1 MSTIYA
7 LTTPISRS
15 AVAIIRLSGVLCDR
29 ALGDLGCD
37 SLPEVRMASLR
48 KIRAIKRG
56 GHDDVM
62 DEALVLRFKAPHS
75 FTGEDVI
82 EIHTHGSIAVIKDV
96 LAYLGSLDYLVMAEA
111 GEFSRR
117 AFENGRMDL
126 TQVEGLADLIDA
138 ETRIQQKQALRQMNG
153 ELEQLYEGWRAQLVR
168 LLALM
173 EAYVDFPDE
182 DLPISLS
189 EEIIATVKD
198 VCATLH
204 LHLDDKRGEQ
214 IRDGLVATIVGAPN
228 AGKSSLFNYLAKRE
242 AAIVSDVAGTT
253 RDLLEI
259 RLDIGGFP
267 LTLID
272 TAGLHEAKDDI
283 ERQGIERALRQSEH
297 ADIVITLFDG
307 QKLPDFDEHTLQQL
321 DKRAIVVV
329 NKKEYVQGG
338 MPNKIRDCDILAIS
352 VHQNQGLDS
361 LLDALLERIQDAIS
375 PSDSP
380 VFTRERHR
388 RNLLDTAYNLEKF
401 LVTVEQDHPIELA
414 IEDLRLSAV
423 SLGKIT
429 GKIEVEELLDEI
441 FLRFCIGK

>member
-1 MSTIYA
+1 
-7 LTTPISRS
+7 
-15 AVAIIRLSGVLCDR
+15 
-29 ALGDLGCD
+29 
-37 SLPEVRMASLR
+37 MASLR

-56 GHDDVM
+56 GQEDVM

-75 FTGEDVI
+75 FTGEDVL

-96 LAYLGSLDYLVMAEA
+96 LAYLGSLDYLEMAEA

-117 AFENGRMDL
+117 AFDNGRMDL

-182 DLPISLS
+182 DLPISLG
-189 EEIIATVKD
+189 EETITTVKD
-198 VCATLH
+198 VRATLH

-283 ERQGIERALRQSEH
+283 ERQGIERALKQSEH
-297 ADIVITLFDG
+297 ADIVIALFDG
-307 QKLPDFDEHTLQQL
+307 QKLPDFDEHTLEQL
-321 DKRAIVVV
+321 DERAIVVV
-329 NKKEYVQGG
+329 NKKEHVQGDV
-338 MPNKIRDCDILAIS
+338 PNKIRDCDILAIS
-352 VHQNQGLDS
+352 VQQSLGLDN
-361 LLDALLERIQDAIS
+361 LLDVLLERIQEAIS

-388 RNLLDTAYNLEKF
+388 RNLLDTAYNLKKF
-401 LVTVEQDHPIELA
+401 LVTVEQEQPIELA

>member
-29 ALGDLGCD
+29 VLEDLGCD
-37 SLPEVRMASLR
+37 SLPDVRMASLR
-48 KIRAIKRG
+48 KLRAIKRG

-62 DEALVLRFKAPHS
+62 DEALILRFKAPHS

-82 EIHTHGSIAVIKDV
+82 ELHTHGSIAVIKDI
-96 LAYLGSLDYLVMAEA
+96 LAYLGSLDYLTMAEA

-138 ETRIQQKQALRQMNG
+138 ETKVQQKQALRQMSG
-153 ELEQLYEGWRAQLVR
+153 ELEQLYEGWRAELVR

-189 EEIIATVKD
+189 EEIVNTAETV
-198 VCATLH
+198 CTTLDQH
-204 LHLDDKRGEQ
+204 LQDKRGEQ

-283 ERQGIERALRQSEH
+283 ERQGIARALKQSEH
-297 ADIVITLFDG
+297 ADIVIALFDG
-307 QKLPDFDEHTLQQL
+307 TKLPDLDVHTLSQI
-321 DKRAIVVV
+321 DERALVVV
-329 NKKEYVQGG
+329 NKCEQVSRAL
-338 MPNKIRDCDILAIS
+338 PNKINECDIHAIS
-352 VHQNQGLDS
+352 VKEKQGLDG
-361 LLDALLERIQDAIS
+361 LLDALLVRIQEAIS

-388 RNLLDTAYNLEKF
+388 QNLQETAHNLEKF
-401 LVTVEQDHPIELA
+401 LASVENDAPIELA
-414 IEDLRLSAV
+414 IEDLRLAAV